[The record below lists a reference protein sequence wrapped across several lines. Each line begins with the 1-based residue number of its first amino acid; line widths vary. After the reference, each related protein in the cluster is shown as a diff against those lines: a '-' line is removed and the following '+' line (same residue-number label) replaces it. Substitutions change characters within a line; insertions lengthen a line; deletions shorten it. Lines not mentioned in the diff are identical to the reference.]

1 MMTPT
6 TTDQVYDYVRQ
17 YINRHGFSPSQR
29 EIGRDCYLAEST
41 VRYHLKKLVADGR
54 INFDTG
60 KVRTIGL
67 ADTGD

>member
-1 MMTPT
+1 MTPT
-6 TTDQVYDYVRQ
+6 TTESVYDNLQR
-17 YINRHGFSPSQR
+17 YITKHGFSPSQR

-54 INFDTG
+54 IRFDSG

-67 ADTGD
+67 ANTGD